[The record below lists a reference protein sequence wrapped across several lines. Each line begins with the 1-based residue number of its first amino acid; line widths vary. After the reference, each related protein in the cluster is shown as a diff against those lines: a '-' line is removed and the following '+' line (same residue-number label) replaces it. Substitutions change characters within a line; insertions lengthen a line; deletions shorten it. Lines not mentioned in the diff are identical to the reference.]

1 MDLIFRFHE
10 FMFHNSPLEKF
21 IYSGNT
27 TRECNQLQISDKPI
41 SFVVFLCF
49 FQVTN
54 ENELFLLES
63 NVLRTTEYCVTDL
76 TYHVIYNTP
85 RTTEY
90 CVTDLTHHV
99 IYNTPRTTE
108 YCVTDL
114 THHVIYNLHYSN
126 LYIYQLHVKSVPITT
141 TVVGSNPALGD
152 VYSIQHDV
160 IKFVSDLLQVGCFI
174 LLL

>member
-1 MDLIFRFHE
+1 MGMDLRFRCHE

-76 TYHVIYNTP
+76 THHVIYNTP

-114 THHVIYNLHYSN
+114 THHVIYNTPRTTEYCVTDLTHHV
-126 LYIYQLHVKSVPITT
+126 IYNTPRTTKYCVTDLTHHVIYNTPRTT
-141 TVVGSNPALGD
+141 
-152 VYSIQHDV
+152 
-160 IKFVSDLLQVGCFI
+160 
-174 LLL
+174 

>member
-1 MDLIFRFHE
+1 MNLCFIIRRLR
-10 FMFHNSPLEKF
+10 NSFILEIQHANVTNCKSLTNLF
-21 IYSGNT
+21 
-27 TRECNQLQISDKPI
+27 LLL
-41 SFVVFLCF
+41 FFLCF

-99 IYNTPRTTE
+99 IYNTP
-108 YCVTDL
+108 L
-114 THHVIYNLHYSN
+114 
-126 LYIYQLHVKSVPITT
+126 
-141 TVVGSNPALGD
+141 
-152 VYSIQHDV
+152 
-160 IKFVSDLLQVGCFI
+160 
-174 LLL
+174 